1 MEKPVVPHV
10 EIDSSWMDESLPL
23 DERRALLDRA
33 LADFKRRKAAASEQR
48 DAPGR
53 APRSD
58 KPRSGRNERP
68 KA

>member
-33 LADFKRRKAAASEQR
+33 LADFKKRKAAASER

-53 APRSD
+53 ARRSD